1 MNGYFQLEVQ
11 SEGVFVKI
19 YPPTEGG
26 EAVNIKELMD
36 YLEMRQLNH
45 YDLKDLNTAVH
56 NTEQG
61 GRVLVARSLEMAVHE
76 VMVAH
81 VSLDK
86 MQVICRFYPPA
97 SPYWLK
103 FSPDSSYSIY
113 AYRHNLY
120 LLNR

>member
-45 YDLKDLNTAVH
+45 YDLKDLIQQSITRSREDVFLLL
-56 NTEQG
+56 
-61 GRVLVARSLEMAVHE
+61 VLWKWQFMKS
-76 VMVAH
+76 
-81 VSLDK
+81 
-86 MQVICRFYPPA
+86 
-97 SPYWLK
+97 W
-103 FSPDSSYSIY
+103 
-113 AYRHNLY
+113 
-120 LLNR
+120 

>member
-1 MNGYFQLEVQ
+1 M
-11 SEGVFVKI
+11 KI

-56 NTEQG
+56 NTEARG

-86 MQVICRFYPPA
+86 MR
-97 SPYWLK
+97 
-103 FSPDSSYSIY
+103 
-113 AYRHNLY
+113 
-120 LLNR
+120 

>member
-86 MQVICRFYPPA
+86 CR
-97 SPYWLK
+97 
-103 FSPDSSYSIY
+103 
-113 AYRHNLY
+113 
-120 LLNR
+120 